1 LSVIFLFFLNES
13 QQTREL
19 KDQLLITADLK
30 FIIVK
35 SIMIFQIIEPVKFLC
50 NVTDADAA
58 IQLLCQSILRDV
70 VGYHTLEFLNTNKN
84 SITGQMQVI
93 IKYYQT
99 ISLKPAFVYYL
110 KRKSWELLASHGELK

>member
-1 LSVIFLFFLNES
+1 MFFLNES

-35 SIMIFQIIEPVKFLC
+35 SIMIFQIFDPVKFLC
-50 NVTDADAA
+50 NVTDADGAL
-58 IQLLCQSILRDV
+58 QLLCQSILRDV

-93 IKYYQT
+93 IIHYQT
-99 ISLKPAFVYYL
+99 KISSKSAYCFIFIIL
-110 KRKSWELLASHGELK
+110 KRKSWELLASHGELE